1 MESSSGWARCRVTPS
16 ISTVMGY
23 PSLWGMGGGQGGT
36 RSGAESME
44 TGWIARGGM
53 GREEPGALRG
63 PVPDCVSA
71 IRDRGCH
78 TATPADP
85 RRFQQQALRIEDVLV
100 ENDQVRARSS
110 TYSGAAYW
118 AE

>member
-23 PSLWGMGGGQGGT
+23 QSLWGMGGAGGT
-36 RSGAESME
+36 RSGAESVE